1 LSNVN
6 SFSDVIL
13 RQNNSQ
19 PLLFSS
25 TGPIHGQVLLGAGAA
40 VLSLPNPLAPIDS
53 GANFTGRAAT
63 AVPFLLRVAGT
74 YAVSGNLQIDIN
86 QGTGLSPAVAT
97 TGLVTGNLV
106 SKPDNWFIECPMMWD
121 AASLN
126 LRGLQYGWVGG
137 TAIAQSSI
145 VLSSPANLAALQ
157 FNIGVTFT
165 SPNPGNN
172 ITVTE
177 FSAELT

>member
-1 LSNVN
+1 MSNIN

-19 PLLFSS
+19 PLIFSNA
-25 TGPIHGQVLLGAGAA
+25 GPIHGQVQMGASAA

-53 GANFTGRAAT
+53 GAFFPGRAAT
-63 AVPFLLRVAGT
+63 AIPFLIRIAGT
-74 YAVSGNLQIDIN
+74 YAVSGNLQIDLN
-86 QGTGLSPAVAT
+86 QGTGLSPAVASS
-97 TGLVTGNLV
+97 GLIAGSTVNN
-106 SKPDNWFIECPMMWD
+106 PDNWFIECPMMWD
-121 AASLN
+121 AASTN

-137 TAIAQSSI
+137 TAIAQAAI
-145 VLSSPANLAALQ
+145 VKSSPANLAALQ